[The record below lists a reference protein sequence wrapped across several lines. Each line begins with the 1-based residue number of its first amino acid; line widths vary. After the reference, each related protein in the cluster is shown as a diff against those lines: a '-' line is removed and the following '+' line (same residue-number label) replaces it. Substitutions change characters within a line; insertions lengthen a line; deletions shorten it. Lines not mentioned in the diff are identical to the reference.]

1 MSLFVRFKS
10 YLTGQMEQEI
20 LNKFEEQGKKI
31 DAIYV
36 SVEKTRKY
44 FQWTL
49 IVTVVT
55 IVLPIIAIIILIP
68 WLMNTLG
75 TAYGIQ

>member
-1 MSLFVRFKS
+1 MDEVLKKIE
-10 YLTGQMEQEI
+10 EQE
-20 LNKFEEQGKKI
+20 KKI

-55 IVLPIIAIIILIP
+55 IVVPIIILIILIP
-68 WLMNTLG
+68 WLM
-75 TAYGIQ
+75 GILSSSFSGLL

>member
-1 MSLFVRFKS
+1 MD
-10 YLTGQMEQEI
+10 QE
-20 LNKFEEQGKKI
+20 LLSRLEAQEKKI

-49 IVTVVT
+49 IAT
-55 IVLPIIAIIILIP
+55 IVMFVLPLLGIAAIIP
-68 WLMNTLG
+68 WFINTMMS
-75 TAYGIQ
+75 AYSI

>member
-1 MSLFVRFKS
+1 
-10 YLTGQMEQEI
+10 MEQEL
-20 LNKFEEQGKKI
+20 LNKLEEQEKKI

-44 FQWTL
+44 FLWTL

-55 IVLPIIAIIILIP
+55 IVLPIIILIVMIP
-68 WLMNTLG
+68 WLMSTLG
-75 TAYGIQ
+75 SAYGL

>member
-1 MSLFVRFKS
+1 
-10 YLTGQMEQEI
+10 MEQEL
-20 LNKFEEQGKKI
+20 LNKLEEQEKKI

-55 IVLPIIAIIILIP
+55 IVLPIIILIVMIP
-68 WLMNTLG
+68 WLMSTLG
-75 TAYGIQ
+75 SAYGL

>member
-1 MSLFVRFKS
+1 
-10 YLTGQMEQEI
+10 MEQE
-20 LNKFEEQGKKI
+20 LLKKLEEQEKKI

-55 IVLPIIAIIILIP
+55 IVLPIVVLIIMIP
-68 WLMNTLG
+68 WLMSTLSS
-75 TAYGIQ
+75 AYGGLL

>member
-1 MSLFVRFKS
+1 MEEVLKKIE
-10 YLTGQMEQEI
+10 EQE
-20 LNKFEEQGKKI
+20 KKI

-49 IVTVVT
+49 IITVVT
-55 IVLPIIAIIILIP
+55 IVIPIIILIVMIP
-68 WLMNTLG
+68 WLMSTLSS
-75 TAYGIQ
+75 AYGGLL